1 MSEQNFKQVELYP
14 HSVQYAREHG
24 ELDTY
29 RASYRA
35 NLACKDAI
43 TEAIRENYH
52 DNHLDISVASPQLG
66 ESFSEDRIAY
76 VLAVTVQHKDWDG
89 RISQENKSW
98 AKTVPVCEDLDA
110 WQQDRSIHFVVD
122 QAHPGLVD
130 LFVTQFR
137 KGLEQDRVP
146 PDKRPSVLAKL
157 KENTAFTNEVMVPS
171 KHAKE
176 ATR

>member
-1 MSEQNFKQVELYP
+1 MSEQDFKQVELYS

-24 ELDTY
+24 ELDAY

-35 NLACKDAI
+35 NIACKETI
-43 TEAIRENYH
+43 TDAIRENYH
-52 DNHLDISVASPQLG
+52 NNHLDITAASPQVG
-66 ESFSEDRIAY
+66 EKFSEDRISY

-89 RISQENKSW
+89 RISPENKAW

-110 WQQDRSIHFVVD
+110 WQQDRSVHFVVD

-137 KGLEQDRVP
+137 KSMEQEHDSP
-146 PDKRPSVLAKL
+146 EKRPSVLAKL
-157 KENTAFTNEVMVPS
+157 KENTTFTNEVMVPS